1 MKRTV
6 NLDKCPACGGVLSL
20 DENTGIIVCQYCNN
34 SFTYE
39 ELEGD
44 ELMASDDD
52 GVFDEYS
59 CSDCGGVIVTDQN
72 SITAAC
78 PYCGNTAVM
87 KDRVTGSYHPDYII
101 PFKITPKEAED
112 KFTQVL
118 HYKMVR
124 RSFKKGLQIEA
135 ITSLFV
141 PFWLYN
147 TDILAEIKYEDITR
161 DKNGKE
167 KKIMKNFKFTE
178 SYDKIPVDASLKME
192 DDKMDRIEPYDY
204 SELKAFDKA
213 YFIGHKA
220 EKYDT
225 DVGLMSKRAEKRMDK
240 SARTSFSRCVFNNP
254 NTGTEVAFNALGTAV
269 TKGAKEFAER
279 TTRTMGY
286 EEVLSNSNFDIDD
299 EVLADNIYLDRI
311 KKSKVK
317 VDLSDYRYAL
327 FPTYLIRGRYKGETK
342 LFYVNGQTGKI
353 AEDFPFDYLA
363 YYLNRIVGT
372 LIAAIIPSIIFFI
385 GANIFIKLWAENN
398 DRQPGLS
405 GGMLYLIV
413 FFVTYLL
420 TNIMETKFNG
430 KEALKAAKKSVKTVP
445 IVQNAKNYRI
455 PGSFKI
461 IKD

>member
-1 MKRTV
+1 MKKTV
-6 NLDKCPACGGVLSL
+6 NLDKCPACGGVLAL
-20 DENTGIIVCQYCNN
+20 DENAGIIVCKYCNHF
-34 SFTYE
+34 FTYE

-44 ELMASDDD
+44 EITSEENES
-52 GVFDEYS
+52 GFDEYS

-72 SITAAC
+72 SITSAC

-87 KDRVTGSYHPDYII
+87 RDRVTGSYQPDYII
-101 PFKITPKEAED
+101 PFKITPKEAKD

-118 HYKMVR
+118 HYKMIR
-124 RSFKKGLQIEA
+124 RSFKKGLQIEE

-147 TDILAEIKYEDITR
+147 TDILAEIKYEYITH

-167 KKIMKNFKFTE
+167 KKQLKNFKFTE
-178 SYDKIPVDASLKME
+178 SYDKIPVDASVKME

-240 SARTSFSRCVFNNP
+240 SARTSFSKFLYANP
-254 NTGTEVAFNALGTAV
+254 STGAEAAVSALGTAV
-269 TKGAKEFAER
+269 TKGAKEFANHV
-279 TTRTMGY
+279 TKAMGY
-286 EEVLSNSNFDIDD
+286 EEVLSNSNFDVDD
-299 EVLADNIYLDRI
+299 EMLADNTYIDRI

-317 VDLSDYRYAL
+317 ADFSDYRYAL
-327 FPTYLIRGRYKGETK
+327 FPTYLIRGRYRGKTK
-342 LFYVNGQTGKI
+342 LFYVNGQTGKV
-353 AEDFPFDYLA
+353 AEDFPFSYLE
-363 YYLNRIVGT
+363 YYLGRIIGT
-372 LIAAIIPSIIFFI
+372 LIGAIIPSVMFFI
-385 GANIFIKLWAENN
+385 LAKGLVRIWEESNE
-398 DRQPGLS
+398 RQLGMS
-405 GGMLYLIV
+405 GGMIYLIT
-413 FFVTYLL
+413 FAVTFLFMYIL
-420 TNIMETKFNG
+420 ESKYNG
-430 KEALKAAKKSVKTVP
+430 KEDLKRAKSSVKTVP

-455 PGSFKI
+455 QESFKI

>member
-1 MKRTV
+1 MKKTA
-6 NLDKCPACGGVLSL
+6 NLDKCPACSGVLSL
-20 DENTGIIVCQYCNN
+20 DESTGIIVCQYCNH
-34 SFTYE
+34 SFSYE

-44 ELMASDDD
+44 EVTAAEDE
-52 GVFDEYS
+52 GGFHEYS

-72 SITAAC
+72 SITSAC

-87 KDRVTGSYHPDYII
+87 KDRITGSYQPDYII
-101 PFKITPKEAED
+101 PFKITSKEAEE
-112 KFTQVL
+112 KFKQVL
-118 HYKMVR
+118 QYKMVR
-124 RSFKKGLQIEA
+124 RSFKKGLQIEE

-147 TDILAEIKYEDITR
+147 TDISAEIKYEDITR

-178 SYDKIPVDASLKME
+178 SYDKIPVDASVKME

-204 SELKAFDKA
+204 SELTRFDKA

-220 EKYDT
+220 ERYDT
-225 DVGLMSKRAEKRMDK
+225 DAKLMSKRAEKRMDK
-240 SARTSFSRCVFNNP
+240 SARTSFSRCVFDNP
-254 NTGTEVAFNALGTAV
+254 TTGTSAAVNALGTAV

-279 TTRTMGY
+279 TTRAMGY

-299 EVLADNIYLDRI
+299 EALADNIYLDRV

-317 VDLSDYRYAL
+317 ADFSDYRYAL
-327 FPTYLIRGRYKGETK
+327 FPTYLIRGRYKGKTK

-363 YYLNRIVGT
+363 YYLNRIIGT

-398 DRQPGLS
+398 DRQPGLP
-405 GGMLYLIV
+405 GGTLYLIV
-413 FFVTYLL
+413 FLATYLFINL
-420 TNIMETKFNG
+420 METKHNG
-430 KEALKAAKKSVKTVP
+430 KAALKEAKSSVKTVP

-461 IKD
+461 IRD

>member
-1 MKRTV
+1 
-6 NLDKCPACGGVLSL
+6 
-20 DENTGIIVCQYCNN
+20 
-34 SFTYE
+34 
-39 ELEGD
+39 
-44 ELMASDDD
+44 
-52 GVFDEYS
+52 
-59 CSDCGGVIVTDQN
+59 
-72 SITAAC
+72 
-78 PYCGNTAVM
+78 
-87 KDRVTGSYHPDYII
+87 
-101 PFKITPKEAED
+101 
-112 KFTQVL
+112 
-118 HYKMVR
+118 
-124 RSFKKGLQIEA
+124 
-135 ITSLFV
+135 
-141 PFWLYN
+141 
-147 TDILAEIKYEDITR
+147 
-161 DKNGKE
+161 
-167 KKIMKNFKFTE
+167 
-178 SYDKIPVDASLKME
+178 
-192 DDKMDRIEPYDY
+192 
-204 SELKAFDKA
+204 
-213 YFIGHKA
+213 
-220 EKYDT
+220 
-225 DVGLMSKRAEKRMDK
+225 MDK

-254 NTGTEVAFNALGTAV
+254 TTGTEAAFNALGTAV

-279 TTRTMGY
+279 TTKAMGY
-286 EEVLSNSNFDIDD
+286 EDVLSNSNFDIDD

-420 TNIMETKFNG
+420 INITETKFNG
-430 KEALKAAKKSVKTVP
+430 KEALKTARKSVKTVP